1 MSTLWIMMNEQQK
14 TSSKQD
20 PFSKSHPF
28 VNLFYFVCVIGV
40 NMFLVHPII
49 LGFSLIA
56 ASLYTARLHSWQSVF
71 RQFFKFL
78 LPSMMIV
85 LFFNVLFNHNGE
97 TVLYRFSNGK
107 PITLEAMVYGGL
119 LSVVLAVTILWFRC
133 YNQVMTSDKFI
144 YLFGRILPASSLVIS
159 MVFRFVP
166 KFSRQVTLVR
176 QGQQALGRDVTDGT
190 LKERL
195 NHGFSIF
202 LVMITW
208 ALENAIDTA
217 DSMKARG
224 YGLSGRSSF
233 SVYRLTRRDWWLL
246 TILTSSFGYFMYTV
260 VIGTF
265 SMTYYPKVQLSV
277 WPLTWTSA
285 TGMIAFFLL
294 INLPVLLAYVEEAY
308 FKRLR
313 KQAKH
318 HVRLPDYFKQ

>member
-1 MSTLWIMMNEQQK
+1 MNEQHK
-14 TSSKQD
+14 TSNKQD

-28 VNLFYFVCVIGV
+28 VNLFYFICVIGV
-40 NMFLVHPII
+40 NMFLVHPMI
-49 LGFSLIA
+49 LGLSLMA
-56 ASLYTARLHSWQSVF
+56 ASIYTARLYSWHSVF

-78 LPSMMIV
+78 LPSMVIV
-85 LFFNVLFNHNGE
+85 LLFNLLFNHNGE

-107 PITLEAMVYGGL
+107 PITLEALVYGGL
-119 LSVVLAVTILWFRC
+119 LSFVLAVTILWFRC

-166 KFSRQVTLVR
+166 KFTRQVTLVR

-190 LKERL
+190 LKEKL
-195 NHGFSIF
+195 SHGFSIF

-217 DSMKARG
+217 NSMKARG
-224 YGLSGRSSF
+224 YGLAGRSSF

-246 TILTSSFGYFMYTV
+246 TILTFSFSYFMYTV

-265 SMTYYPKVQLSV
+265 SMTYYPKVRLAG
-277 WPLTWTSA
+277 WPLTWRSV
-285 TGMIAFFLL
+285 TGLIAFGLL
-294 INLPVLLAYVEEAY
+294 SNLPVLLAQIEEIY